1 VFIAFNLD
9 KLLFQRPSRHQQGK
23 AKMPDQDLTTQE
35 AADILNVSHQYLVG
49 LLEAQAIPCSKVGTH
64 CRIRFGDLMNY
75 KNDRDA
81 KRREGLSQMTKKSQ
95 KLGLYSKAA
104 NTI

>member
-1 VFIAFNLD
+1 MESHVRD
-9 KLLFQRPSRHQQGK
+9 GKLKIKGE
-23 AKMPDQDLTTQE
+23 AKMPPAVSEELTTQQ

>member
-1 VFIAFNLD
+1 
-9 KLLFQRPSRHQQGK
+9 
-23 AKMPDQDLTTQE
+23 MPDQKDLTNQE
-35 AADILNVSHQYLVG
+35 AANILNVSHQYLVG
-49 LLEAQAIPCSKVGTH
+49 LLEAQTIPCSRVGTH
-64 CRIRFGDLMNY
+64 RRIRFGDLVNY

-95 KLGLYSKAA
+95 KLGLYIKAA

>member
-1 VFIAFNLD
+1 MAFKLA
-9 KLLFQRPSRHQQGK
+9 KLLVQKPSRHQQEK
-23 AKMPDQDLTTQE
+23 AKMPDHKDLTTQE

-49 LLEAQAIPCSKVGTH
+49 LLEAQAIPSSKVGTH
-64 CRIRFGDLMNY
+64 RRIRFGDLMNY

-81 KRREGLSQMTKKSQ
+81 KRREGLSQMTQKSQ

>member
-1 VFIAFNLD
+1 
-9 KLLFQRPSRHQQGK
+9 
-23 AKMPDQDLTTQE
+23 MPDQDLTTQE
-35 AADILNVSHQYLVG
+35 AADILNVSRPYLVG
-49 LLEAQAIPCSKVGTH
+49 LLEAQAILCSGVGTR
-64 CRIRFGDLMNY
+64 CRIRFGDLINY

-81 KRREGLSQMTKKSQ
+81 KRREGLLQMTRMSQ

>member
-1 VFIAFNLD
+1 
-9 KLLFQRPSRHQQGK
+9 
-23 AKMPDQDLTTQE
+23 MPDHKDLTTQE

-49 LLEAQAIPCSKVGTH
+49 LLEAQAIPCGKVGTH
-64 CRIRFGDLMNY
+64 RRIRFGDLVNY